1 MLETYEVKVNS
12 QNKKTKQLEA
22 DIKDYNETT
31 LTLRKEG
38 EMLSWKLQEK
48 EKQMERK
55 ETDWKKE
62 RERLNKIWE
71 ERLDAMKKV
80 MVQ

>member
-1 MLETYEVKVNS
+1 
-12 QNKKTKQLEA
+12 
-22 DIKDYNETT
+22 
-31 LTLRKEG
+31 
-38 EMLSWKLQEK
+38 
-48 EKQMERK
+48 MERK